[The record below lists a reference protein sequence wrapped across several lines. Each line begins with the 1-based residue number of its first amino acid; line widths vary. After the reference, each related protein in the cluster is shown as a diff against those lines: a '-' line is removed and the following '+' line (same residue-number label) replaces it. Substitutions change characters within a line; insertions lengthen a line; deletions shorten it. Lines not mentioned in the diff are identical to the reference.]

1 MADVLSND
9 EINEIAVTP
18 PGAVQAAMKELSA
31 KKESRDSAVQE
42 QKPPESMSAPRM
54 NFASIGPDHKV
65 TFEAAKEEG
74 EKVEPAKRSAPTPGL
89 T

>member
-1 MADVLSND
+1 MADVLSSD
-9 EINEIAVTP
+9 EINEIAMTP
-18 PGAVQAAMKELSA
+18 PGAVQAAMKELSV
-31 KKESRDSAVQE
+31 KEESRDSAVQE
-42 QKPPESMSAPRM
+42 QKPPDNTPAPRI

-74 EKVEPAKRSAPTPGL
+74 KKVEPAKRSETTPGL